1 LVFEILVDPH
11 KFPIASHAAL
21 WIEAFFSGDIHG
33 DALDRNIY
41 VSDCSVD
48 SGFILLLTGHTSSL
62 MNISRP
68 VPYVIN
74 NSNISVG
81 ECSIP
86 DGTIVSAA
94 FILLLSVA
102 CILLWV

>member
-11 KFPIASHAAL
+11 KFPTASRAAL
-21 WIEAFFSGDIHG
+21 WIEAFLSGDMVMLWTGTFVYLTVQWIRTVV
-33 DALDRNIY
+33 DWPYIFLDEYRLA
-41 VSDCSVD
+41 C
-48 SGFILLLTGHTSSL
+48 
-62 MNISRP
+62 
-68 VPYVIN
+68 PYVIN

-86 DGTIVSAA
+86 DGTKVYAA